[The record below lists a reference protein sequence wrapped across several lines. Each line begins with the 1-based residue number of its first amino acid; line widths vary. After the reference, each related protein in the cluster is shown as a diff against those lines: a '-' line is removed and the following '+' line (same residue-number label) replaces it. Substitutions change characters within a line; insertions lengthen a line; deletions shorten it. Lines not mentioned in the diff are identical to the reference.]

1 MKGNIKKINEVRNI
15 GNLVYRVRLP
25 EGKGQFPIIL
35 LLHGWTGNEESMWIF
50 SHRMPDKSILIAPRG
65 IYPSQIG
72 GYAWVESN
80 TNEWSKVTDFKPAIG
95 DILQIL
101 DTFKN
106 DNGFSSNISILGFSQ
121 GAALGYAMLIL
132 RPDIINAVGV
142 LSGFLPADFD
152 KYVKNDLLLGK
163 KVFIAHGTKDQFV
176 PVNKARESIA
186 VLQESG
192 ANVIYCED
200 DVGHKLSTHCFRGL
214 QKFFLEKLEQ

>member
-1 MKGNIKKINEVRNI
+1 MKGNIKNIIEVRNV

-80 TNEWSKVTDFKPAIG
+80 TNEWLNVTDFRPAIG

-101 DTFKN
+101 DTFEN
-106 DNGFSSNISILGFSQ
+106 GNGFSSNISILGFSQ

-132 RPDIINAVGV
+132 RPDIINAVGA

-152 KYVKNDLLLGK
+152 KYVKSDLLLGK
-163 KVFIAHGTKDQFV
+163 KVFIAHGTKDQLV

-186 VLQESG
+186 LLQESG

-200 DVGHKLSTHCFRGL
+200 DVGHKLSTNCFRGL
-214 QKFFLEKLEQ
+214 QKFFLEI